1 MGFLILLCGVAIYGF
16 FFATFLYLIA
26 FVGGDMLAFLGA
38 PKTIDS
44 GVPPEFYAGSAVKNI
59 GLMLLFAVPHTIMAR
74 KSFKN
79 RITKILSPS
88 LERSFYVL
96 TTSVLLVAI
105 FTYWQP
111 MPAVVWAMEPGLW
124 SNVMMVGFFAG
135 FGITLLST
143 FLLNH
148 FELFGLQQ
156 VWCRF
161 KGQEMPD
168 QKFRTPFLYKHM
180 RHPLYFGM
188 ILAFWCSSAMS
199 AGHLLFAS
207 VMTIYVFV
215 AVGYEERDLISHFGE
230 TYHDYMSKVP
240 SIMPFGRHK

>member
-26 FVGGDMLAFLGA
+26 FVGGDMLAFVGA
-38 PKTIDS
+38 PKTVDS
-44 GVPPEFYAGSAVKNI
+44 GVPPEFYVGSAAKNI

-79 RITKILSPS
+79 KITKILSPS

-96 TTSVLLVAI
+96 TTSVLLSAI

-111 MPAVVWAMEPGLW
+111 MPAVIWSIDQGLW
-124 SNVMMVGFFAG
+124 ANVMMIGFFAG

-161 KGQEMPD
+161 RGVEIPEQE
-168 QKFRTPFLYKHM
+168 FRTPLFYKHM

-188 ILAFWCSSAMS
+188 ILAFWCSSTMS

-215 AVGYEERDLISHFGE
+215 AVGYEERDLIASFGQ
-230 TYHDYMSKVP
+230 TYHDYMAKVP
-240 SIMPFGRHK
+240 SIIPFGRHK